1 MLRFVRFFSNRAFSG
16 AKQSIFKSPAFNQNK
31 QGLGKMDAATTASNN
46 LAGPSIKGK
55 PSPSSTNAALQQ
67 AKRSKGKAKVRG
79 GRAEQN
85 QVSPSTTTKLRG
97 FDKDPPEVR
106 ISKTLSWLLRHGAQ
120 NEGLAIRKD
129 GYVKVVDLL
138 EHPKLKYQGLNL
150 DMIQAIVKADSKQR
164 YDLILESSDGM
175 KLGVVSP
182 GATSH
187 LSEEGSTSSPV
198 NSSEELVV
206 EASSSG
212 EITNDKK
219 DAIWLIKA
227 RQGHSIKTIE
237 LELKPIRSDSDIPT
251 RIAVHG
257 TNRKAWD
264 IIAKEGLSKMKRN
277 HIHLAQ
283 NVVGEGVISGMRHS
297 AKILIYIDVR
307 KALDAGIEFWF
318 SENGVVLTEGDQ
330 RGILTQKFFR
340 KVVDVSTGKELEG
353 WQVE

>member
-1 MLRFVRFFSNRAFSG
+1 
-16 AKQSIFKSPAFNQNK
+16 
-31 QGLGKMDAATTASNN
+31 MDPATTASNN
-46 LAGPSIKGK
+46 LAGLSITGES
-55 PSPSSTNAALQQ
+55 SPSTNVAFQQ
-67 AKRSKGKAKVRG
+67 AKKSKGKAKAQG

-85 QVSPSTTTKLRG
+85 RVPPSTSTKLRG

-120 NEGLAIRKD
+120 KEGLAIRKD
-129 GYVKVVDLL
+129 GYIKVTDLL
-138 EHPKLKYQGLNL
+138 EHPKLKSQGLNL
-150 DMIQAIVKADSKQR
+150 DGVKAIVKADSKQR
-164 YDLILESSDGM
+164 YDLKLESSDGI

-182 GATSH
+182 GATSP
-187 LSEEGSTSSPV
+187 LLGEGSTSSPV
-198 NSSEELVV
+198 NSSEEPVV
-206 EASSSG
+206 ETSSSG
-212 EITNDKK
+212 KITNDKR

-227 RQGHSIKTIE
+227 RQGHSIKTVE
-237 LELKPIRSDSDIPT
+237 LELKSIKSDSDIPT

-257 TNRKAWD
+257 TNRKAWE

-297 AKILIYIDVR
+297 AKILIYIDVQ

-318 SENGVVLTEGDQ
+318 SENGVVLTEGDH

-353 WQVE
+353 WQVA